1 MRPMFFSFD
10 GIDGGGKSTQI
21 EKFRAWLAL
30 RGIESLVCRDP
41 GGTELGER
49 IRSILLE
56 PTTQPMDMRA
66 EMLLYMASRAQLVSE
81 VISPAIL
88 EGKVV
93 ISDRY
98 IPATVAYQGYGGGLA
113 PEDIKVTG
121 QIAVGN
127 LVPDMTFILDLD
139 YPTSQSRL
147 QGSADRIEAR
157 GQEYFDKVREGF
169 LEQARQ
175 EPDRML
181 VINANLSVDQIHH
194 KICDV
199 AKSIMTQSR
208 SSVPGRDRR

>member
-1 MRPMFFSFD
+1 MFFSFD

-81 VISPAIL
+81 VLSPA
-88 EGKVV
+88 
-93 ISDRY
+93 RY

-181 VINANLSVDQIHH
+181 GINANLSVEQIHH

>member
-98 IPATVAYQGYGGGLA
+98 IPATDAYQG
-113 PEDIKVTG
+113 
-121 QIAVGN
+121 
-127 LVPDMTFILDLD
+127 
-139 YPTSQSRL
+139 
-147 QGSADRIEAR
+147 
-157 GQEYFDKVREGF
+157 
-169 LEQARQ
+169 
-175 EPDRML
+175 
-181 VINANLSVDQIHH
+181 
-194 KICDV
+194 
-199 AKSIMTQSR
+199 
-208 SSVPGRDRR
+208 